1 MINRTFKPSFALTA
15 LALALVT
22 ALGACSSVP
31 ARNLALEQ
39 AQSRFDA
46 AQARPQVASLAAAE
60 LTRAREAL
68 RLAEK
73 ARADGESLAVVDH
86 LAYLARQR
94 VTIAEETA
102 TSRAAQAVTAGA
114 GAERDRMRLELRTQ
128 EADAA
133 QRKLGAAEQQNARK
147 SDELANAEQA
157 NARKSA
163 ALASAEQANARKS
176 AELAQADA
184 AAQAERARL
193 AQRDA
198 RVSDLESQLRELNA
212 RQTERGIV
220 VTLGDLLFNTG
231 DARLQPE
238 GLRSMGKLADFLK
251 RNPERRA
258 AIEGYTDSV
267 GSTAFNQDLSDR
279 RARAVMD
286 ALVQMGVAGTRLSTQ
301 AFGEDRPVADN
312 NTAGGRQMNRRVE
325 VVFATAPGDVVL
337 K

>member
-46 AQARPQVASLAAAE
+46 AQARPPVASLAAAE

-147 SDELANAEQA
+147 SAE
-157 NARKSA
+157 
-163 ALASAEQANARKS
+163 LASAEQANARKS

-251 RNPERRA
+251 RYPERRA

-286 ALVQMGVAGTRLSTQ
+286 ALMQMGVAGTRLSTQ